1 MILKILCLFR
11 QQKLIKLNGC
21 GRVQIQGTAKRKS
34 LKTKSVTV
42 KPLKIFKD
50 QKWFLRVLFN
60 HIMITLLKD

>member
-1 MILKILCLFR
+1 MVV
-11 QQKLIKLNGC
+11 

-42 KPLKIFKD
+42 KTLVKIFKD

-60 HIMITLLKD
+60 HIVITL